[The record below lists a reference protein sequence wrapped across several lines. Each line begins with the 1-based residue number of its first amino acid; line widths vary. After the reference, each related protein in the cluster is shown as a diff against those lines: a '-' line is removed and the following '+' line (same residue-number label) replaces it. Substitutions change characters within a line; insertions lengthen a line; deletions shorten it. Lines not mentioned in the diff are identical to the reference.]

1 MATHEQLEDFEVWDP
16 ESGQSTTL
24 AAGDDTDARTRAWR
38 EWHDGAEPSTPE
50 EQYREYQNPWGQNSR
65 HRRSN
70 VQTPTPNACSAFRR
84 RTVSPF
90 DPTDFHASAIGR
102 MSGREGR

>member
-1 MATHEQLEDFEVWDP
+1 MATHEQLEDFDVWDP

-50 EQYREYQNPWGQNSR
+50 EQYRYGQIVVTRCDELSE
-65 HRRSN
+65 
-70 VQTPTPNACSAFRR
+70 TGDET
-84 RTVSPF
+84 
-90 DPTDFHASAIGR
+90 
-102 MSGREGR
+102 